1 MSSDSAPSSLPYGPF
16 QADEI
21 QTAVEALIFAAQEP
35 LPASTIAA
43 TLREADERVTV
54 TERDI
59 DQLVDAINAEL
70 LDQNRPYS
78 IEMVAG
84 GYSFLT
90 RSEQHRWLRIFQ
102 HRNAARRISQS
113 ALESLAVVAYKQPIT
128 KPELDLIRGVDSG
141 YVIRSLLEKDLI
153 EVAGRAETPGRP
165 LYYRTSNTFL
175 EHFGLNSV
183 SELPKPR
190 EIEDI
195 LKDDDMA
202 EHRQL
207 MLELKAELERQ
218 QNPGISSES

>member
-1 MSSDSAPSSLPYGPF
+1 MISDPAAYGPF
-16 QADEI
+16 DPRDI
-21 QTAVEALIFAAQEP
+21 QDAVEALIFAASEP
-35 LPASTIAA
+35 MSAA
-43 TLREADERVTV
+43 TILATLKEADERVAL
-54 TERDI
+54 TERDV
-59 DQLVDAINAEL
+59 DQLVDAVNQEL
-70 LDQNRPYS
+70 LEQHRPYT

-84 GYSFLT
+84 GYAFMT
-90 RSEQHRWLRIFQ
+90 RSDQHRWLRIFQ
-102 HRNAARRISQS
+102 HRNAARRLSQS

-128 KPELDLIRGVDSG
+128 KPELDIIRGVDSG
-141 YVIRSLLEKDLI
+141 YVIRTLLEKGLI

-165 LYYRTSNTFL
+165 LYYRTSTTFL

-218 QNPGISSES
+218 QNTANTTDS

>member
-1 MSSDSAPSSLPYGPF
+1 MNFDPAKYGPF
-16 QADEI
+16 DPHDI
-21 QTAVEALIFAAQEP
+21 QDAVEALIFASSEP
-35 LPASTIAA
+35 VTSAA
-43 TLREADERVTV
+43 ILSTLREADERVDLADT
-54 TERDI
+54 DI
-59 DQLVDAINAEL
+59 DQLVDVINQEL
-70 LDQNRPYS
+70 LEQHRPYA

-84 GYSFLT
+84 GYTFMT

-102 HRNAARRISQS
+102 HRNAARRLSPS

-128 KPELDLIRGVDSG
+128 KPELDIIRGVDSS
-141 YVIRSLLEKDLI
+141 YVIRSLLEKHLI

-165 LYYRTSNTFL
+165 LYYRTSTTFL

-218 QNPGISSES
+218 QNTANTSDS

>member
-1 MSSDSAPSSLPYGPF
+1 MISDLAAYGPF
-16 QADEI
+16 DPRDI
-21 QTAVEALIFAAQEP
+21 QDAVEALIFAASEP
-35 LPASTIAA
+35 MSASAILA
-43 TLREADERVTV
+43 TLKEADDRVSL
-54 TERDI
+54 TERDV
-59 DQLVDAINAEL
+59 DQLIDAVNQEL
-70 LDQNRPYS
+70 LEQHRPYS

-84 GYSFLT
+84 GYAFMT

-102 HRNAARRISQS
+102 HRNAARRLSQS

-128 KPELDLIRGVDSG
+128 KPELDIIRGVDSG
-141 YVIRSLLEKDLI
+141 YVIRTLLEKGLI

-165 LYYRTSNTFL
+165 LYYRTSTTFL

-218 QNPGISSES
+218 QNTANTTDS

>member
-1 MSSDSAPSSLPYGPF
+1 MISDLAVYGPF
-16 QADEI
+16 DPRDI
-21 QTAVEALIFAAQEP
+21 QDAVEALIFAASEP
-35 LPASTIAA
+35 MSASAILA
-43 TLREADERVTV
+43 TLKEADERVSL
-54 TERDI
+54 TERDV
-59 DQLVDAINAEL
+59 DQLIDAVNKEL
-70 LDQNRPYS
+70 LDQHRPYS

-84 GYSFLT
+84 GYAFMT

-102 HRNAARRISQS
+102 HRNAARRLSQS

-128 KPELDLIRGVDSG
+128 KPELDIIRGVDSG
-141 YVIRSLLEKDLI
+141 YVIRTLLEKGLI

-165 LYYRTSNTFL
+165 LYYRTSTTFL

-218 QNPGISSES
+218 QNTANTTDS

>member
-1 MSSDSAPSSLPYGPF
+1 MISDPAMYGPF
-16 QADEI
+16 DPRDI
-21 QTAVEALIFAAQEP
+21 QDAVEALIFASSEP
-35 LPASTIAA
+35 LSSASILS
-43 TLREADERVTV
+43 TLREADERVGLTDK
-54 TERDI
+54 DI
-59 DQLVDAINAEL
+59 DQLIDAINQEL
-70 LDQNRPYS
+70 LEQHRPYT

-84 GYSFLT
+84 GYAFLT
-90 RSEQHRWLRIFQ
+90 RSEHHRWLRIFQ
-102 HRNAARRISQS
+102 HRNAARRLSQS

-128 KPELDLIRGVDSG
+128 KPELDIIRGVDSG

-165 LYYRTSNTFL
+165 LYYRTSTTFL

-218 QNPGISSES
+218 QNTANTSDS

>member
-1 MSSDSAPSSLPYGPF
+1 MNADTSHFGPF
-16 QADEI
+16 DPRDMQA
-21 QTAVEALIFAAQEP
+21 AVEALIFASAEP
-35 LPASTIAA
+35 VSAAAIAS
-43 TLREADERVTV
+43 TLREADERVAIADN
-54 TERDI
+54 DI
-59 DQLVDAINAEL
+59 DQLVDSINAEL
-70 LDQNRPYS
+70 LDQHRPYS
-78 IEMVAG
+78 IELIAG
-84 GYSFLT
+84 GYTFLT

-113 ALESLAVVAYKQPIT
+113 AIESLAVVAYKQPIT

-141 YVIRSLLEKDLI
+141 YVLRSLLEKNLI

-165 LYYRTSNTFL
+165 LYYRTSTTFL

-190 EIEDI
+190 EIEEI

-218 QNPGISSES
+218 QNTATPTES